1 MRPPKDRV
9 SQSSWD
15 AGDQEALISAVRGS
29 TGTPGAC
36 SGGLMDPWAS
46 QVAQWEGI
54 HLPSGDTGSI
64 PRSGGSPGEGN
75 GNPCQCSCLGNP
87 MDRGAW
93 RATVHGFTKHW
104 TRLSTHTC
112 ISLDT
117 TGRPRAMEHSLETA
131 GIRATRTF
139 GFGIS

>member
-15 AGDQEALISAVRGS
+15 AGDQEALINAVRGS
-29 TGTPGAC
+29 TGPLVAC

-54 HLPSGDTGSI
+54 HLPREDTGSI

-75 GNPCQCSCLGNP
+75 GNPRQCSCLGNP

-93 RATVHGFTKHW
+93 RATVHGVAKSW
-104 TRLSTHTC
+104 T
-112 ISLDT
+112 
-117 TGRPRAMEHSLETA
+117 
-131 GIRATRTF
+131 
-139 GFGIS
+139 